1 MTKNPIYQRHPDVL
15 PRSSHSFHFLLLMVN
30 EVLEFSHS
38 RTMSALHESRETVR
52 YLSRKEVSEERAD
65 LVKTLNGDAFFPLKS
80 WPEDIRMAF
89 WRKPIG
95 DRDTFKLMLFCL
107 GNGCSPNLISRWILL
122 SQAWAPEKAEKRARQ
137 IDFVL
142 NTAESFITTWITG
155 NCCSSTVCRNSKA
168 KKTRKQ
174 EKTP

>member
-1 MTKNPIYQRHPDVL
+1 
-15 PRSSHSFHFLLLMVN
+15 MVN

-52 YLSRKEVSEERAD
+52 NLSRKEASEERTD
-65 LVKTLNGDAFFPLKS
+65 LFKTLNGDAFFPLKS

-89 WRKPIG
+89 WQKPIG
-95 DRDTFKLMLFCL
+95 DRDTFKLVLFCL
-107 GNGCSPNLISRWILL
+107 GNGCSSNLISRWTLL

-142 NTAESFITTWITG
+142 NNADGKKSTWLYYDLDH
-155 NCCSSTVCRNSKA
+155 R
-168 KKTRKQ
+168 
-174 EKTP
+174 